1 MRLTHRPHR
10 PRWTTVAAAAAS
22 CAVLAGG
29 LAACSDDSDGAE
41 PAPSS
46 TTSSATPTET
56 TTSTAPATPEEQA
69 EADVRE
75 LLDTYFIITNDL
87 YTDPSEDP
95 GRLSSVLTGPALDSG
110 TSYLTE
116 FRNQGITV
124 EGETVA
130 QDVTS
135 TNIVLNDDGTGVV
148 GLRVCENGDNAEAFD
163 SSGEPLIDP
172 ENRTGPRWADYE
184 AWSQDTTNPDAWRF
198 GVRQLTEEPCGDTPA

>member
-29 LAACSDDSDGAE
+29 LAACSDNSDGAE

-69 EADVRE
+69 ETDVRE
-75 LLDTYFIITNDL
+75 LLDTYFIITNEL
-87 YTDPSEDP
+87 YNDPTEDA
-95 GRLSSVLTGPALDSG
+95 GRLTSVLTGYALERR
-110 TSYLTE
+110 TSYLE
-116 FRNQGITV
+116 QLRDQGITV
-124 EGETVA
+124 EGDETA
-130 QDVTS
+130 TDVVV
-135 TNIVLNDDGTGVV
+135 TNLVLNDDGTGVV
-148 GLRVCENGDNAEAFD
+148 GLRVCEAGDVVAYD
-163 SSGEPLIDP
+163 SSGEPLVDP
-172 ENRTGPRWADYE
+172 DNRTGPRWADYE

>member
-10 PRWTTVAAAAAS
+10 PRWTAVAAAAAG

-46 TTSSATPTET
+46 TTSSSTPTET
-56 TTSTAPATPEEQA
+56 STNTAPATPEEQA

-75 LLDTYFIITNDL
+75 LLDTYFVITNDL
-87 YTDPSEDP
+87 FTGPAEDA
-95 GRLSSVLTGPALDSG
+95 GRLASVLTGYALERR
-110 TSYLTE
+110 TSYIEE
-116 FRNQGITV
+116 FRSQGITV

-130 QDVTS
+130 DDVVV
-135 TNIVLNDDGTGVV
+135 TNVVLNDDNTGVV
-148 GLRVCENGDNAEAFD
+148 GLRVCENADGAVAYD
-163 SSGEPLIDP
+163 SSGEPVVDP
-172 ENRTGPRWADYE
+172 ENRTAPRWANYE
-184 AWSQDTTNPDAWRF
+184 AWSQDTSNPDAWRF